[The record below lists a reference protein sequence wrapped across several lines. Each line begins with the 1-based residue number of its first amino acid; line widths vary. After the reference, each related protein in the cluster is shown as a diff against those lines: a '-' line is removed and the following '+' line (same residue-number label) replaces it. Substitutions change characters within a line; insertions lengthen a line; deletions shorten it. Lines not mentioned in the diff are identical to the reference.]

1 MLDRVT
7 TTAFPIMP
15 QDICLDHCGK
25 QVKQGRKKAEQ
36 AEGYLLYSSNYD
48 QERMLSNWIIRGIA
62 QTQKDIVADLR

>member
-7 TTAFPIMP
+7 TTAFPIIP

-25 QVKQGRKKAEQ
+25 QVKQSRKKAEQ
-36 AEGYLLYSSNYD
+36 AEGYLSYSSNYD
-48 QERMLSNWIIRGIA
+48 QELVLSNWIIRGIA

>member
-15 QDICLDHCGK
+15 QDICLDYCGK
-25 QVKQGRKKAEQ
+25 QVKQSRKKAEL

-48 QERMLSNWIIRGIA
+48 QELMLSNWIIRGIA
-62 QTQKDIVADLR
+62 QTQKDIGADLR